1 MIYPTAEYAYV
12 DENGQSVESP
22 RFVQHVYA
30 ENNDQ
35 PSSSSHLVYDNNS
48 YDNQQQQQQ
57 VQYRPIV
64 INGSQPL

>member
-12 DENGQSVESP
+12 DDNGQTVESP

-35 PSSSSHLVYDNNS
+35 PSSSSHLVYDNNNS
-48 YDNQQQQQQ
+48 YDNQQQQQ

>member
-1 MIYPTAEYAYV
+1 MNYPTTEYAYV
-12 DENGQSVESP
+12 DENGQNVDST
-22 RFVQHVYA
+22 RYVQHVYA

-35 PSSSSHLVYDNNS
+35 SSSHIVYDNNS
-48 YDNQQQQQQ
+48 YDHNQQQ